1 MENKTDKPAK
11 RKPGRPTKYQGPQTI
26 AQVYAIVARLRS
38 TPSDFLQLCGME
50 QLADQLDVSR
60 DTLFEWSKIHPE
72 FSDCLKSWL
81 TARNACLYRLAKTLP
96 PAIWIFMCKNWL
108 GWRDKQTLEFPGAND
123 ALRFQFGDPAEQP
136 QTKFIV
142 EYVTTKWDG
151 TTGPADPP
159 RPPMKDRPFPPPPV
173 VGKQAAELSDAE
185 LEAEIARLQRE
196 EKNADTP

>member
-50 QLADQLDVSR
+50 QLADSLDVSR
-60 DTLFEWSKIHPE
+60 DTLYEWAKEHDE
-72 FSDCLKSWL
+72 FSDALKGWL
-81 TARNACLYRLAKTLP
+81 CARNACFYRMAKALP
-96 PAIWIFMCKNWL
+96 PAIWIFLAKNWL
-108 GWRDKQTLEFPGAND
+108 GMRDKQIIEFPGAND
-123 ALRFQFGDPAEQP
+123 ALRFQFGDPEEQP
-136 QTKFIV
+136 KQKFIIEYVQTKL
-142 EYVTTKWDG
+142 DG

-159 RPPMKDRPFPPPPV
+159 SAPAPIIPAK
-173 VGKQAAELSDAE
+173 AASDLSDAE